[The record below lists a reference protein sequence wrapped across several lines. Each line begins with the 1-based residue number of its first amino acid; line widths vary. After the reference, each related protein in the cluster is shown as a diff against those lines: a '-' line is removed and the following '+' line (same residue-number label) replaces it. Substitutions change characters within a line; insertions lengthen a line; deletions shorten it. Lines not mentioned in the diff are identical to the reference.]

1 MTARDL
7 ATVLPATLV
16 GGWACLLLIVD
27 LFIPRGRKGWTAFL
41 AAVGLVIALV
51 SLLSGG
57 SRGLGFGGMIV
68 ADGFSAFL
76 GAVFLI
82 SGLIVLPLTVDY
94 LRRMDIERGE
104 YYALLLFSLAGMML
118 MAQAGDLAVVFLAL
132 ELLSLPLYVLAG
144 FARPR
149 VESEESAMKYFLL
162 GAFASAL
169 VAIPSLRV
177 AGDYYVV
184 ASFGLQVHRLD
195 EKQCVFQWKG
205 EKIAAQDCRSLL
217 IPQRQLGR
225 QLRILI
231 DPGLASNDQRA
242 AFAHSVDLVLHPN
255 DLPHFEEALKHSR
268 AETEIR
274 YRLLKESLQAMG
286 KA

>member
-149 VESEESAMKYFLL
+149 GESEESAMKYFLL

-169 VAIPSLRV
+169 LVYGIALAYGATGSTRLQAI
-177 AGDYYVV
+177 
-184 ASFGLQVHRLD
+184 
-195 EKQCVFQWKG
+195 
-205 EKIAAQDCRSLL
+205 
-217 IPQRQLGR
+217 
-225 QLRILI
+225 
-231 DPGLASNDQRA
+231 LASVESGQANLQLLLVA
-242 AFAHSVDLVLHPN
+242 AGAVL
-255 DLPHFEEALKHSR
+255 
-268 AETEIR
+268 
-274 YRLLKESLQAMG
+274 
-286 KA
+286 